1 MRLFKARA
9 VPLLLAL
16 CLVAPPGQAQ
26 QQPPAAVYGE
36 LFRDVQ
42 MQRVFPDG
50 KTFVDAEPKADPA
63 EILRRYAEEKGK
75 PGFDL
80 AAFVHRHFTPPEPE
94 KTGYHSVPGQ
104 DVCSHIDALW
114 GVLTRRPDRSDPRST
129 LLPLPNPYVVPG
141 GRFGEVYYWDSYFT
155 MLGLIQSGRRDL
167 ARDVLGNFASLI
179 DRYGHIPNGN
189 RSYYL
194 SRSQAP
200 FFATMV
206 ELVAESSADPAKVYA
221 DALSALAREYAFW
234 MDGADFLKPGEA
246 YRRLVRLPD
255 GTLLNRYWDDSDQP
269 RDESYRED
277 VETARSTD
285 RSPSEVYR
293 DLRAAAESG
302 WDFSSRWLA
311 DGKTLGTIRVTAV
324 IPPDLNSLMTEL
336 ETVLAKAYAAAGR
349 PDRAA
354 ELQARAK
361 QRAEA
366 VRRLLWDPQA
376 GVFTDYLW
384 REGRLTGT
392 VTLATA
398 YPLFFGLA
406 DPDQA
411 GRVADTLER
420 RLLAPGGLL
429 TTEVASGQQWDAP
442 NGWAPLEWI
451 AIRGLARTG
460 HDPLAETVARRWA
473 ERVVG
478 VYTQTGKLTEKYDV
492 AGTEAAG
499 GGEYPNQDGF
509 GWTNGVLRRLLAL
522 YPQLTVAGGGTI
534 ACRAAANDNQP
545 SAAPEAQPARRLP

>member
-1 MRLFKARA
+1 MRLSQARA

-16 CLVAPPGQAQ
+16 CLLALPGLAQKPPS
-26 QQPPAAVYGE
+26 AVYGE

-50 KTFVDAEPKADPA
+50 KTFVDAEPKADAA
-63 EILRRYAEEKGK
+63 EILRRYAEEKGQA
-75 PGFDL
+75 GFDL
-80 AAFVHRHFTPPEPE
+80 SAFVHRYFTPPEPHAS
-94 KTGYHSVPGQ
+94 GYRSVPGQ

-114 GVLTRRPDRSDPRST
+114 DVLQRPADRPDPRSS

-155 MLGLIQSGRRDL
+155 MLGLIQSGRQDL
-167 ARDVLGNFASLI
+167 ARDVLANFTSLI

-194 SRSQAP
+194 SRSQPP
-200 FFATMV
+200 FFAAMV
-206 ELVAESSADPAKVYA
+206 ELVAESSDDPAKVYA
-221 DALSALAREYAFW
+221 DALPTLAREYAFW
-234 MDGADFLKPGEA
+234 MDGADFLKPGGA

-277 VETARSTD
+277 VETARSTN
-285 RSPSEVYR
+285 RPPAEVYR

-311 DGKTLGTIRVTAV
+311 DGKTLASIRTTAV
-324 IPPDLNSLMTEL
+324 VPPDLNSLMAML
-336 ETVLAKAYAAAGR
+336 ETVLAKAYTVSHR
-349 PDRAA
+349 PERAV
-354 ELQARAK
+354 ELEARAK
-361 QRAEA
+361 LRAEA

-384 REGRLTGT
+384 REGRLTGA
-392 VTLATA
+392 VTLATT

-406 DPDQA
+406 DEDQA
-411 GRVADTLER
+411 DRVADTLER

-429 TTEVASGQQWDAP
+429 TTEIASGQQWDAP
-442 NGWAPLEWI
+442 NGWAPLEWL
-451 AIRGLARTG
+451 AIRGLAGTG
-460 HDPLAETVARRWA
+460 HDRLAEIVARRWA
-473 ERVVG
+473 ERVAG

-492 AGTEAAG
+492 AGTASAS

-522 YPQLTVAGGGTI
+522 YPQLTVVGGGTI

-545 SAAPEAQPARRLP
+545 SAAPESQPAGRMP

>member
-1 MRLFKARA
+1 MRLTRA
-9 VPLLLAL
+9 VPLLL
-16 CLVAPPGQAQ
+16 CLVALPAAA
-26 QQPPAAVYGE
+26 QQPPPSVVYGE

-42 MQRVFPDG
+42 MHRVFPDG
-50 KTFVDAEPKADPA
+50 KTFVDAEPKADPP
-63 EILRRYAEEKGK
+63 EILRRYAEENGK

-80 AAFVHRHFTPPEPE
+80 AAFVHRYFTPPSS
-94 KTGYHSVPGQ
+94 GGSRYHSVPGQ

-114 GVLTRRPDRSDPRST
+114 EVLTRRPDRLDPRST

-155 MLGLIQSGRRDL
+155 MLGLIQSGRQDL
-167 ARDVLGNFASLI
+167 ARDVLANFASLI
-179 DRYGHIPNGN
+179 GRYGHIPNGN

-206 ELVAESSADPAKVYA
+206 ELVAESSADPGKVYA
-221 DALSALAREYAFW
+221 AYLPPLAREYAFW
-234 MDGADFLKPGEA
+234 MDGEDFLKPGNA
-246 YRRLVRLPD
+246 YRRIVRLPD

-277 VETARSTD
+277 VETARAIN
-285 RSPSEVYR
+285 RPPGEVYR

-311 DGKTLGTIRVTAV
+311 DGKTLATIRTTAV
-324 IPPDLNSLMTEL
+324 VPPDLNSLMAEL
-336 ETVLAKAYAAAGR
+336 ETVLAKAYAASHR
-349 PDRAA
+349 PERAT
-354 ELQARAK
+354 ELQARAR
-361 QRAEA
+361 QRGDA
-366 VRRLLWDPQA
+366 VRRLLWDPEA

-384 REGRLTGT
+384 REGRRTGT
-392 VTLATA
+392 VTLATV

-411 GRVADTLER
+411 ARVADSLEH

-442 NGWAPLEWI
+442 NGWAPLEWL
-451 AIRGLARTG
+451 AIRGLARSGRT
-460 HDPLAETVARRWA
+460 DLAETVARRWA

-478 VYTQTGKLTEKYDV
+478 VYTRTGKLTEKYDV
-492 AGTEAAG
+492 TSTALNTG

-522 YPQLTVAGGGTI
+522 YPQLTRQGGGDI
-534 ACRAAANDNQP
+534 ACRTAANENRP
-545 SAAPEAQPARRLP
+545 SAATPEAQPARRVP

>member
-1 MRLFKARA
+1 MRLFRA
-9 VPLLLAL
+9 IPALLGFWFVALPGLA
-16 CLVAPPGQAQ
+16 
-26 QQPPAAVYGE
+26 QQPPSQTYGE

-50 KTFVDAEPKADPA
+50 KTFVDAEPKAAPG
-63 EILRRYAEEKGK
+63 EILRLYAERKDEA
-75 PGFDL
+75 GFDL
-80 AAFVHRHFTPPEPE
+80 AAFVRRYFTPPATHES
-94 KTGYHSVPGQ
+94 GYRSVPGQ
-104 DVCSHIDALW
+104 DVCSHIDGLW
-114 GVLTRRPDRSDPRST
+114 DVLKRPPDRPDPRSS

-155 MLGLIQSGRRDL
+155 MLGLIESGRDDL
-167 ARDVLGNFASLI
+167 AHDVLANFASLI

-194 SRSQAP
+194 SRSQPP
-200 FFATMV
+200 FFAAMV
-206 ELVAESSADPAKVYA
+206 ELVAESSDDPGATYA
-221 DALSALAREYAFW
+221 AHLPSLAREYAFW
-234 MDGADFLKPGEA
+234 MDGADSLEPGA
-246 YRRLVRLPD
+246 AHRRVVRLPD

-277 VETARSTD
+277 VETARATN
-285 RSPSEVYR
+285 RAPVEVYR

-311 DGKTLGTIRVTAV
+311 DGKTLATIRTTAV
-324 IPPDLNSLMTEL
+324 VPPDLNSLMAEL
-336 ETVLAKAYAAAGR
+336 ESVLAKAYAASHR
-349 PDRAA
+349 PERAA
-354 ELQARAK
+354 ELEARARL
-361 QRAEA
+361 RAEA
-366 VRRLLWDPQA
+366 VRRLLWDQEA

-384 REGRLTGT
+384 REGRRTGA

-398 YPLFFGLA
+398 YPLFFDLA

-411 GRVADTLER
+411 ARVAETLER

-429 TTEVASGQQWDAP
+429 TTEIASGQQWDAP

-460 HDPLAETVARRWA
+460 HDQLAETVARRWA
-473 ERVVG
+473 ERVAG

-509 GWTNGVLRRLLAL
+509 GWTNGVLRRLLAT
-522 YPQLTVAGGGTI
+522 YPQLTTASGGDI
-534 ACRAAANDNQP
+534 ACLAAANDNR
-545 SAAPEAQPARRLP
+545 APEAQPLRRPP

>member
-1 MRLFKARA
+1 MRLFQARA
-9 VPLLLAL
+9 LPLLLAL
-16 CLVAPPGQAQ
+16 CLLALPGLA
-26 QQPPAAVYGE
+26 QQPPSAVYGE

-63 EILRRYAEEKGK
+63 EILRRYAEEKGQA
-75 PGFDL
+75 GFYL
-80 AAFVHRHFTPPEPE
+80 SAFVHRYFTPPVPHSS
-94 KTGYHSVPGQ
+94 GYRSVPGQ

-114 GVLTRRPDRSDPRST
+114 DVLQRPADQRDPRSS

-155 MLGLIQSGRRDL
+155 MLGLIQSGRQDL
-167 ARDVLGNFASLI
+167 ARDVLANFASLI
-179 DRYGHIPNGN
+179 HRYGHIPNGN

-194 SRSQAP
+194 SRSQPP
-200 FFATMV
+200 FFAAMV
-206 ELVAESSADPAKVYA
+206 ELVAESSDDPAKVYA
-221 DALSALAREYAFW
+221 DALPTLAQEYAFW
-234 MDGADFLKPGEA
+234 MEGADDLAPGTA
-246 YRRLVRLPD
+246 HRRAVRLPD

-277 VETARSTD
+277 VETARSTN
-285 RSPSEVYR
+285 RPPSEVYR

-302 WDFSSRWLA
+302 WDFSSRWLV
-311 DGKTLGTIRVTAV
+311 DGKTLGTIRTTAV
-324 IPPDLNSLMTEL
+324 VPPDLNSLMAEL
-336 ETVLAKAYAAAGR
+336 ETVLAKAYAVSHR
-349 PDRAA
+349 PERAA
-354 ELQARAK
+354 ELEARARL
-361 QRAEA
+361 RAEA
-366 VRRLLWDPQA
+366 VRRLFWDPEA

-384 REGRLTGT
+384 QEGRRTGA

-406 DPDQA
+406 DADQA
-411 GRVADTLER
+411 DRVADTLER

-429 TTEVASGQQWDAP
+429 TTETASGQQWDAP
-442 NGWAPLEWI
+442 NGWAPLEWLT
-451 AIRGLARTG
+451 IRGLARTG
-460 HDPLAETVARRWA
+460 HDRLAEIVARRWA

-492 AGTEAAG
+492 AGTASGG

-522 YPQLTVAGGGTI
+522 YPQLTVEGSGDI
-534 ACRAAANDNQP
+534 ACQAAANDNQP
-545 SAAPEAQPARRLP
+545 SAAPASRPAGRMP

>member
-1 MRLFKARA
+1 MRLFQARS

-16 CLVAPPGQAQ
+16 CLFALPGLAQ

-63 EILRRYAEEKGK
+63 EILRSYAEEKGK

-80 AAFVHRHFTPPEPE
+80 AAFVHRYFTPPAAERS
-94 KTGYHSVPGQ
+94 GYRTESGQ

-114 GVLTRRPDRSDPRST
+114 DVLTRRPDRADPRST

-167 ARDVLGNFASLI
+167 ARNVLGNFASLI

-206 ELVAESSADPAKVYA
+206 ELVAESSDDPAKVYA
-221 DALSALAREYAFW
+221 DALPTLAREYAFW

-285 RSPSEVYR
+285 RPPGEVYR

-311 DGKTLGTIRVTAV
+311 DGRTLGTIRVTAV
-324 IPPDLNSLMTEL
+324 VPPDLNSLMAEL
-336 ETVLAKAYAAAGR
+336 ETVLAKAYAAADR

-354 ELQARAK
+354 ELEAVAR

-366 VRRLLWDPQA
+366 VRRLLWDPEA
-376 GVFTDYLW
+376 GMFTDYLW

-398 YPLFFGLA
+398 YPLFFDLA

-411 GRVADTLER
+411 ARVADTLER

-429 TTEVASGQQWDAP
+429 TTEIASGQQWDAP

-460 HDPLAETVARRWA
+460 HERLAETVARRWA

-478 VYTQTGKLTEKYDV
+478 VYAQTGKLTEKYDV
-492 AGTEAAG
+492 AGTEAAS

-522 YPQLTVAGGGTI
+522 YPQATVAGGGAI

-545 SAAPEAQPARRLP
+545 SAAPQSRPARRLP

>member
-1 MRLFKARA
+1 MRLSQARA

-16 CLVAPPGQAQ
+16 CLLALPGLAQ
-26 QQPPAAVYGE
+26 QSPSAVYGE

-50 KTFVDAEPKADPA
+50 KTFVDAEPKADAA
-63 EILRRYAEEKGK
+63 EILRRYAEEKGQA
-75 PGFDL
+75 GFDL
-80 AAFVHRHFTPPEPE
+80 SAFVHRYFTPPEPHAS
-94 KTGYHSVPGQ
+94 GYRSVPGQ

-114 GVLTRRPDRSDPRST
+114 DVLQRPADRPDPRSS

-155 MLGLIQSGRRDL
+155 MLGLIQSGRQDL
-167 ARDVLGNFASLI
+167 ARDVLANFTSLI

-194 SRSQAP
+194 SRSQPP
-200 FFATMV
+200 FFAAMV
-206 ELVAESSADPAKVYA
+206 ELVAESSDDPAKVYA
-221 DALSALAREYAFW
+221 DALPTLAREYAFW
-234 MDGADFLKPGEA
+234 MDGADFLKPGDA

-277 VETARSTD
+277 VETARSTN
-285 RSPSEVYR
+285 RPPAEVYR

-311 DGKTLGTIRVTAV
+311 DGKTLASIRTTAV
-324 IPPDLNSLMTEL
+324 VPPDLNSLMAML
-336 ETVLAKAYAAAGR
+336 ETVLAKAYTVSHR
-349 PDRAA
+349 PERAV
-354 ELQARAK
+354 ELEARAK
-361 QRAEA
+361 LRAEA

-384 REGRLTGT
+384 REGRLTGA
-392 VTLATA
+392 VTLATT

-406 DPDQA
+406 DEDQA
-411 GRVADTLER
+411 DRVADTLER

-429 TTEVASGQQWDAP
+429 TTEIASGQQWDTP
-442 NGWAPLEWI
+442 NGWAPLEWL
-451 AIRGLARTG
+451 AIRGLAGTG
-460 HDPLAETVARRWA
+460 HDRLAEIVARRWA
-473 ERVVG
+473 ERVAG

-492 AGTEAAG
+492 AGTASAS

-522 YPQLTVAGGGTI
+522 YPQLTVVGGGTI

-545 SAAPEAQPARRLP
+545 SAAPESQPAGRMP

>member
-1 MRLFKARA
+1 MQLFQARA

-16 CLVAPPGQAQ
+16 CLIAPPGLA
-26 QQPPAAVYGE
+26 QQPPSAVYGE

-50 KTFVDAEPKADPA
+50 KTFVDAEPKSDPA
-63 EILRRYAEEKGK
+63 GILRLYVEEKGK
-75 PGFDL
+75 AGFDL
-80 AAFVHRHFTPPEPE
+80 AAFVHRHFTPPAPE
-94 KTGYHSVPGQ
+94 GSGYRTTPGQ
-104 DVCSHIDALW
+104 DICSHIDALW
-114 GVLTRRPDRSDPRST
+114 DVLTRAPDRPDPGSS

-155 MLGLIQSGRRDL
+155 MLGLIQSGRQDL
-167 ARDVLGNFASLI
+167 ARDVLANFASLI
-179 DRYGHIPNGN
+179 DRFGHIPNGN

-206 ELVAESSADPAKVYA
+206 ELVAESSDDPARVYA
-221 DALSALAREYAFW
+221 DALPTLAREYAFW
-234 MDGADFLKPGEA
+234 MDGADFLKPDDA

-277 VETARSTD
+277 VETARSTN
-285 RSPSEVYR
+285 RPPSEVYR

-311 DGKTLGTIRVTAV
+311 DGRTLGTIRVTAV
-324 IPPDLNSLMTEL
+324 VPPDLNSLMAEL
-336 ETVLAKAYAAAGR
+336 ETVLAKAYAAAHR
-349 PDRAA
+349 PERAA
-354 ELQARAK
+354 DLDARAK
-361 QRAEA
+361 LRAEA
-366 VRRLLWDPQA
+366 VRRLLWDPEA

-384 REGRLTGT
+384 REGRRTGA

-398 YPLFFGLA
+398 YPLFFDLA

-411 GRVADTLER
+411 ARVADTLER

-429 TTEVASGQQWDAP
+429 TTEIASGQQWDAP

-460 HDPLAETVARRWA
+460 HDRLAETVARRWA
-473 ERVVG
+473 ERVAG

-492 AGTEAAG
+492 TGTSQDTG

-522 YPQLTVAGGGTI
+522 YPQLTVAGGGDI
-534 ACRAAANDNQP
+534 ACRSAANDNQP
-545 SAAPEAQPARRLP
+545 SAAPERQPAGRLP

>member
-1 MRLFKARA
+1 MRLSQARA

-16 CLVAPPGQAQ
+16 CFLALPGLA
-26 QQPPAAVYGE
+26 QQPPSAVYGE
-36 LFRDVQ
+36 LFRNVQ

-50 KTFVDAEPKADPA
+50 KTFVDAEPETDPA
-63 EILRRYAEEKGK
+63 EILRRYAEEKGQV
-75 PGFDL
+75 GFDL
-80 AAFVHRHFTPPEPE
+80 PAFVHRYFTPPEPHAS
-94 KTGYHSVPGQ
+94 GYRSVPGQ

-114 GVLTRRPDRSDPRST
+114 DVLQRPADRPDPRSS

-167 ARDVLGNFASLI
+167 AHDVLANFTSLI

-194 SRSQAP
+194 SRSQPP
-200 FFATMV
+200 FFAAMV
-206 ELVAESSADPAKVYA
+206 ELVAESSDDPAKVYV
-221 DALSALAREYAFW
+221 DALPTLAREYAFW
-234 MDGADFLKPGEA
+234 MDGADFLKPGDA

-277 VETARSTD
+277 VETARSTN
-285 RSPSEVYR
+285 RPPAEVYR

-311 DGKTLGTIRVTAV
+311 DGKTLASIRTTAV
-324 IPPDLNSLMTEL
+324 VPPDLNSLMAKL
-336 ETVLAKAYAAAGR
+336 ETVLAKAYVASHR
-349 PDRAA
+349 PERAV
-354 ELQARAK
+354 ELEARAK
-361 QRAEA
+361 LRAEA

-384 REGRLTGT
+384 REGRLTGA

-406 DPDQA
+406 DADQA
-411 GRVADTLER
+411 DRVADTLER

-429 TTEVASGQQWDAP
+429 TTEIASGQQWDAP

-451 AIRGLARTG
+451 AIRGLARSG
-460 HDPLAETVARRWA
+460 HDRLAETVARRWA
-473 ERVVG
+473 ERVAG

-492 AGTEAAG
+492 AGTASAS

-522 YPQLTVAGGGTI
+522 YPQVTVAGGGTI

-545 SAAPEAQPARRLP
+545 SAAPESRPAGRMP